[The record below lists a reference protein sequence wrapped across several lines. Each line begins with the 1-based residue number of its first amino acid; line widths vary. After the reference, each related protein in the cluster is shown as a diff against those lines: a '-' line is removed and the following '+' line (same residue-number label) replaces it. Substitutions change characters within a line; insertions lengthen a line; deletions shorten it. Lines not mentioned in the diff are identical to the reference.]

1 MAMSRKVNNMF
12 FEEYEKFSNA
22 DKEEF
27 AHVVNTLMLK
37 SFILRENYDRHLK
50 MMKSNRD
57 YSFCERNIDLIR
69 EYLEYSG
76 WTIEKDSRLGVIS
89 INNEYQE
96 NHIRLDFLT
105 SVMVYGLRYIY
116 ECAREENQMTSEV
129 LSSANELLKVLID
142 KGLIKLDKKP
152 SAVSMASCY
161 RFLENHNIINRVSGE
176 FKERTITFYILPSIL
191 YVIDME
197 KINAIFDEVS
207 KFGLDN

>member
-1 MAMSRKVNNMF
+1 MF
-12 FEEYEKFSNA
+12 FEEYEKFTNA

-37 SFILRENYDRHLK
+37 SFILRESYDRHLK

-57 YSFCERNIDLIR
+57 YSFCERNIDTIR

-76 WTIEKDSRLGVIS
+76 WTLEKDSRLGVIS

-105 SVMVYGLRYIY
+105 SVIVYGIRYLY
-116 ECAREENQMTSEV
+116 ECAREENQMTTEV
-129 LSSANELLKVLID
+129 FTSSTDLLKVLID
-142 KGLIKLDKKP
+142 KGLIRTDKKP

-161 RFLENHNIINRVSGE
+161 RFLENHNIINRVNGE
-176 FKERTITFYILPSIL
+176 YRERNFTFYILPSIL
-191 YVIDME
+191 YVIDMD
-197 KINAIFDEVS
+197 KINAIFDEIS
-207 KFGLDN
+207 RMGIEEMY

>member
-1 MAMSRKVNNMF
+1 MF
-12 FEEYEKFSNA
+12 FEEYEKFTNA

-37 SFILRENYDRHLK
+37 SFILRESYDRHLK

-57 YSFCERNIDLIR
+57 YSFCERNIDTIR

-76 WTIEKDSRLGVIS
+76 WTLEKDSRLGVIS

-105 SVMVYGLRYIY
+105 SVIVYGIRYLY
-116 ECAREENQMTSEV
+116 ECAREENQMTTEV
-129 LSSANELLKVLID
+129 FTSSTDLLKVLID
-142 KGLIKLDKKP
+142 KGLIRTDKKP

-176 FKERTITFYILPSIL
+176 YRERNFTFYILPSIL
-191 YVIDME
+191 YVIDMD
-197 KINAIFDEVS
+197 KINAIFDEIS
-207 KFGLDN
+207 RMGIEEMY

>member
-1 MAMSRKVNNMF
+1 MF
-12 FEEYEKFSNA
+12 FEEYEKFTNA

-37 SFILRENYDRHLK
+37 SFILRESYDRHLK

-57 YSFCERNIDLIR
+57 YSFCERNIDTIR

-76 WTIEKDSRLGVIS
+76 WTLEKDSRLGVIS

-96 NHIRLDFLT
+96 NHVRLDFLT
-105 SVMVYGLRYIY
+105 SVIVYGIRYLY
-116 ECAREENQMTSEV
+116 ECAREENQMTTEV
-129 LSSANELLKVLID
+129 FTSSTDLLKVLID
-142 KGLIKLDKKP
+142 KGLIRTDKKP

-176 FKERTITFYILPSIL
+176 YRERNFTFYILPSIL
-191 YVIDME
+191 YVIDMD
-197 KINAIFDEVS
+197 KINAIFDEIS
-207 KFGLDN
+207 RMGIEEMY

>member
-1 MAMSRKVNNMF
+1 MF
-12 FEEYEKFSNA
+12 FEEYEKFSSH

-27 AHVVNTLMLK
+27 AHVVNNLMLK
-37 SFILRENYDRHLK
+37 SFILRQTYDRHLK

-57 YSFCERNIDLIR
+57 YSFCERNIDMIR

-76 WTIEKDSRLGVIS
+76 WTLEKDSRLGVIS

-105 SVMVYGLRYIY
+105 SVMVYGLRYLY
-116 ECAREENQMTSEV
+116 ECSKEENQMTTEV
-129 LSSANELLKVLID
+129 LTSANELLKVLID
-142 KGLIKLDKKP
+142 KGLIRLDKKP
-152 SAVSMASCY
+152 SAVSMASCF
-161 RFLENHNIINRVSGE
+161 RFLENHNIINRVQGE
-176 FKERTITFYILPSIL
+176 YRDRSFTFYILPSIL

-207 KFGLDN
+207 RYGLDID